1 MYFNQAPFLRLTFCF
16 ALGILVYHYWGE
28 FIPINLLV
36 PLSIFVLYIALA
48 RLNSRKYHILL
59 SFLAMTLVFVFG
71 FLRLQALRLDNKPD
85 HLLRHGENIE
95 AYEAVIVEEPAIK
108 RKSVNLRVEAM
119 RVFKG
124 GKWLEASGLVNAY
137 AAKEMAGSLHYG
149 DRLLIKGS
157 PVPTATPANP
167 GEFDFANYLVYRNI
181 FHQQFIGDDFVVTG
195 RGSPN
200 WFVAQSIKWRNLCRR
215 RLMSH
220 IPDGEVRSVMLAIV
234 LGIKDELDPELQSAF
249 SASGAMHVLAV
260 SGLHVGIIYALV
272 LLVFKW
278 LRVDDRKGRWLI
290 AALSILSLWCY
301 AFLTGLSPSVLRAV
315 TMFSF
320 VALAK
325 AMNRHSNIYNTL
337 AASAFILLWYNPYL
351 IMSVGFQLSYLAVFG
366 IVYLQ
371 PRFYRLFTVR
381 NYWLDK
387 VWGLTCVSLAA
398 QIATAPLS
406 ILYFHQFP
414 SYFLVSN
421 LFIIPAA
428 FAMLILGLAMLI
440 LSPIPLVG
448 EGLGWLI
455 ESFVGLVNSL
465 VFWVRDL
472 PGSTFSGINITTGQS
487 WLIYAIIIFLILLFS
502 QKKIGYLYAAFF
514 TACLFGVLGAS
525 YQRQYLESGV
535 LRVLNVPNASVLDF
549 RFGNQARLMADSAF
563 LHDENRRRFHFE
575 PGRLE
580 AGTPLDPEKDNLVV
594 AVSAFMG
601 NELVCFQGE
610 TFLIL
615 KKAFPKEAFHNS
627 IKVNYLVV
635 SRNSI
640 KNLNQIKGIIDF
652 KTLLIDASNKGYV
665 AKRLASQAKDL
676 GLKAHA
682 IREDGYFEKRWKK

>member
-1 MYFNQAPFLRLTFCF
+1 MYFNQAPFLRLAFCF
-16 ALGILVYHYWGE
+16 AAGILVYHYWGE
-28 FIPINLLV
+28 FIPINRLV
-36 PLSIFVLYIALA
+36 PLSIFMLYIALA
-48 RLNSRKYHILL
+48 WLNSRKYHVLL
-59 SFLAMTLVFVFG
+59 SFLAMALVFVFG
-71 FLRLQALRLDNKPD
+71 FLRLQTFRLDNEPD
-85 HLLRHGENIE
+85 HLLQHGEHIE

-119 RVFKG
+119 RVFKEG
-124 GKWLEASGLVNAY
+124 RWFEVSGLVNAY
-137 AAKEMAGSLHYG
+137 AAKEAAGSLHYG

-157 PVPTATPANP
+157 PVLTAAPANP
-167 GEFDFANYLVYRNI
+167 GEFDFANYLVYHNI
-181 FHQQFIGDDFVVTG
+181 FHQHFIGDEFVVTS

-234 LGIKDELDPELQSAF
+234 LGIKDELDSELQSAF

-260 SGLHVGIIYALV
+260 SGLHVGIIYAIV
-272 LLVFKW
+272 LLLFKW
-278 LRVDDRKGRWLI
+278 LRVDARKGRWLI
-290 AALSILSLWCY
+290 GVLSILSLWCY

-371 PRFYRLFTVR
+371 PKLYQLFTVR

-428 FAMLILGLAMLI
+428 FAMLMLGLAMLI
-440 LSPIPLVG
+440 LSPIPLVA

-455 ESFVGLVNSL
+455 ESFVGLVNTL

-472 PGSTFSGINITTGQS
+472 PGSTLSGINITTGQS

-502 QKKIGYLYAAFF
+502 QKKMRYLYAAFF
-514 TACLFGVLGAS
+514 TTCLFGVFQVS
-525 YQRQYLESGV
+525 YQRQYLKSGAV
-535 LRVLNVPNASVLDF
+535 RVLNVPNASVLDF
-549 RFGNQARLMADSAF
+549 RFGNRARLMSDSGF

-575 PGRLE
+575 PGRLA
-580 AGTPLDPEKDNLVV
+580 AGAPLDPEKDNLAV
-594 AVSAFMG
+594 AGSTFMG

-610 TFLIL
+610 TFLVL
-615 KKAFPKEAFHNS
+615 KEAFSKETMRHS
-627 IKVNYLVV
+627 VKVNYLVV
-635 SRNSI
+635 SRNSV
-640 KNLNQIKGIIDF
+640 KDLNQIKGVIDF
-652 KTLLIDASNKGYV
+652 ETMLIDSSNKGYV
-665 AKRLASQAKDL
+665 AKRLANQAKDL
-676 GLKAHA
+676 GLKVQA